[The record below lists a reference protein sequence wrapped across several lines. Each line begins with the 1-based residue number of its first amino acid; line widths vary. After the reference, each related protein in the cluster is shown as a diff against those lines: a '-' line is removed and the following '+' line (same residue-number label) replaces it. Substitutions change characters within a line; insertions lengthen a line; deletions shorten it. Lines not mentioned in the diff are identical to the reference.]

1 MTITR
6 RGLGGLAAG
15 LPCVPLAARR
25 AFAQAYPV
33 RPITCVV
40 AYGPG
45 TGTDLLARQ
54 ITERMSG
61 LLGQRIVVDNKPGA
75 SGMVGT

>member
-1 MTITR
+1 MSITR

-15 LPCVPLAARR
+15 LPLVPLGAPRAA
-25 AFAQAYPV
+25 AQAYPT

-45 TGTDLLARQ
+45 TGTDLLDGRSP
-54 ITERMSG
+54 SG
-61 LLGQRIVVDNKPGA
+61 CPVSSA
-75 SGMVGT
+75 SASWWRTSPAPAA